1 MNGLENYKDLKIL
14 VTGGSGQIGSCLK
27 QIKND
32 YKSIFYFPSSVDLNI
47 KEQDSIKKF
56 IDNNKINFVINL
68 AAYTNVD
75 KAETEKDE
83 SNLINNIAPA
93 FIAKECNKR
102 EIPLIHFST
111 DYVFGGE
118 GIGPFHPNDDKF
130 PVNEYG
136 KSKSLGEDN
145 ILKENSNSLIIRVAS
160 VFGHFGNNFIK
171 TMTKLVLTKDEVNI
185 VSDNQISMF
194 YANDFS
200 SNIAKILDLFHKQ
213 EAGPNIL
220 HLASSK
226 HTNWFEVS
234 KIIENQINIYDNRL
248 STAELNPISSKE
260 WISMAE
266 RPIDSRLQINNDLLK
281 KYGIKLSSWEV
292 AVREVVIKYLP
303 TIINEVKNEK

>member
-1 MNGLENYKDLKIL
+1 MSGLENYKDLKIL

-27 QIKND
+27 EIKDD
-32 YKSIFYFPSSVDLNI
+32 YKSIFYFPSSVDLNL
-47 KEQDSIKKF
+47 KEQDSIKKY

-75 KAETEKDE
+75 KAETEKNE
-83 SNLINNIAPA
+83 SNLINNIAPTL
-93 FIAKECNKR
+93 IAKECNKR

-118 GIGPFHPNDDKF
+118 GAGPFQPNDKKF

-160 VFGHFGNNFIK
+160 VFGHFGNNFVK

-200 SNIAKILDLFHKQ
+200 SNISKILDLFYKQ
-213 EAGPNIL
+213 ETSSNIL

-234 KIIENQINIYDNRL
+234 NVIANQIKIYDNCL
-248 STAELNPISSKE
+248 STARLTPISSKD
-260 WISMAE
+260 WVSSAE
-266 RPIDSRLQINNDLLK
+266 RPKDSRLEINNDLLE
-281 KYGIKLSSWEV
+281 KYDIKLSSWEV
-292 AVREVVIKYLP
+292 AVREVVINYLP
-303 TIINEVKNEK
+303 TIINEVRNAK